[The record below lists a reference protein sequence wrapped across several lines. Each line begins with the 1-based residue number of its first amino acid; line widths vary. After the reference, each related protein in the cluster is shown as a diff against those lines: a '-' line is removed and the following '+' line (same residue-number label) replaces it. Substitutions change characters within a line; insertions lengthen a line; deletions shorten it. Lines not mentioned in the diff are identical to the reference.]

1 MNNMEKAY
9 ELSKK
14 IIEEIENYSKEYTSD
29 NGKIVTTELGLKKL
43 HMIIENGFV
52 LYKYC
57 IDKKLYEK
65 YSSLVLLLNS
75 VAEIIEKLQIN
86 ENNAKKLNLSSA
98 TQIWQQGKI
107 SIALLA
113 CEIMDLYEENEQ

>member
-1 MNNMEKAY
+1 MEKAY

-14 IIEEIENYSKEYTSD
+14 VINEIEEYSKEYTTSD
-29 NGKIVTTELGLKKL
+29 GKIATTNMALQKL
-43 HMIIENGFV
+43 NIIVEDGFV

-65 YSSLVLLLNS
+65 YSSLVPLLNS
-75 VAEIIEKLQIN
+75 LAEIIKKLQVT
-86 ENNAKKLNLSSA
+86 ESNAKKLNISSA
-98 TQIWQQGKI
+98 FQVWQQSKV

-113 CEIMDLYEENEQ
+113 CEIMDLYEEENK